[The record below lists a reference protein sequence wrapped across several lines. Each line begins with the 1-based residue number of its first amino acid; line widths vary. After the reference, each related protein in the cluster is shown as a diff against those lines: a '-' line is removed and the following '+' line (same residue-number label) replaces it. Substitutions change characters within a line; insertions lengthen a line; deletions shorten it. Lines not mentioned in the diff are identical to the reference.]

1 MRRRVP
7 IRERKGETGFT
18 LTEMLIAM
26 VVVIFGLVAVA
37 QLVPSSVMMS
47 SANRNDG
54 TAVVFAQRQMEV
66 MRAQPLSA
74 LNFTDPPNGGTCPAG
89 QICGVSCPTGQTCLL
104 GDPTQP
110 PLTQVGCPVA
120 MFNGTPVIDFSQ
132 PASSCPSGYQFSYL
146 DPNDPSGASY
156 DVRWMVVTNVNLSQ
170 VVISRRIILGVF
182 RRGMQT
188 PTLPVTLDVQV
199 EK

>member
-1 MRRRVP
+1 MRRQVP
-7 IRERKGETGFT
+7 IRRKNERGFT

-37 QLVPSSVMMS
+37 QLVPTSVMMNS
-47 SANRNDG
+47 NNRNDG
-54 TAVVFAQRQMEV
+54 TALVFAQKQMDM

-74 LNFTDPPNGGTCPAG
+74 LSFSDP
-89 QICGVSCPTGQTCLL
+89 QGVSCPSSQTCPL

-110 PLTQVGCPVA
+110 LAQIGCPVVPSY
-120 MFNGTPVIDFSQ
+120 NGAAVIDFSQ
-132 PASSCPSGYQFSYL
+132 PASSCPSGYQFNYL
-146 DPNDPSGASY
+146 DPNDPAGASY
-156 DVRWMVVTNVNLSQ
+156 DVRWDVITNVNPVTQ

-182 RRGMQT
+182 RLGMQT
-188 PTLPVTLDVQV
+188 PTLPITLDVQV